1 MVQATSKLIVT
12 CSTFAL
18 YASSF
23 AKEARQGLACAE
35 SPETDLARAKRWDTL
50 GKFETHFNHW
60 CVSRRAQAGRCSP
73 PAPRFKVH
81 LNCVQFYASSENVS
95 LLPLVVRL
103 NSIKV
108 PT

>member
-1 MVQATSKLIVT
+1 MLIVT

-23 AKEARQGLACAE
+23 TKEARQGLACAE

-60 CVSRRAQAGRCSP
+60 WVRSMLVCMQILTDSIQVQGPSELRPVLRIERERVTATACRAVEQHQGG
-73 PAPRFKVH
+73 H
-81 LNCVQFYASSENVS
+81 LE
-95 LLPLVVRL
+95 
-103 NSIKV
+103 